1 MIQPSTAFPVQSSS
15 RPGDSAVSRASLPT
29 ASGLFRIYAFA
40 GADGKEHVALVK
52 GEVAGAEHVPTR
64 VHSECLTG
72 DVFASQ
78 RCDCREQLE
87 QSQRTLGGLPRGI
100 LVYLRQEGR
109 GIGLVNKIAAYALQE
124 KGLDTVDANKA
135 LGFEDD
141 ERHYGMAA
149 DILRALEV
157 RSIALMTNNPKKV
170 AELAELGVSISA
182 RLPLAILPGAHNRDY
197 LRTKAQR
204 SGHLLD
210 LETLQARDRPVL
222 V

>member
-1 MIQPSTAFPVQSSS
+1 MFQPSPLLEPSLSST
-15 RPGDSAVSRASLPT
+15 PGYNAMSWASLPT
-29 ASGLFRIYAFA
+29 AFGLFRIYAFA
-40 GADGKEHVALVK
+40 GIDGKEHVALVK
-52 GEVAGAEHVPTR
+52 GEVAGAEHVTTR

-87 QSQRTLGGLPRGI
+87 QAQRTLGGLPRGI

-124 KGLDTVDANKA
+124 KGLDTVDANEA
-135 LGFEDD
+135 LGFQDD
-141 ERHYGMAA
+141 ERHYGIAA
-149 DILRALEV
+149 DILRALKV

-210 LETLQARDRPVL
+210 LDTLQARDRAAL